1 MSGVI
6 TPIAIAARSGCQSSE
21 GEETDRAFPP
31 LIPIARRRNVERMGY
46 SASGIRRSNFK
57 SVAMRATTNAIT
69 GAVRMLST
77 RMLEK
82 ITSVSLS

>member
-1 MSGVI
+1 M
-6 TPIAIAARSGCQSSE
+6 PM
-21 GEETDRAFPP
+21 
-31 LIPIARRRNVERMGY
+31 ARRRKVERIGY

-77 RMLEK
+77 RMLER